1 MTHDQSM
8 TRVPD
13 LRPVTRI
20 INVIQVTRTL
30 LLFLIA
36 AATAMGVFSGYG
48 GLFTLMVLFY
58 GAIAA
63 LGTYVLFG
71 WFEHTL
77 GLLAGIYRN
86 TFR

>member
-1 MTHDQSM
+1 MTENQPT

-20 INVIQVTRTL
+20 ISTIQITRTL
-30 LLFLIA
+30 LLFFIV
-36 AATAMGVFSGYG
+36 AATAMAFFAGQG
-48 GLFTLMVLFY
+48 GLFSIVVLFY
-58 GAIAA
+58 GVIAA

-86 TFR
+86 TLR